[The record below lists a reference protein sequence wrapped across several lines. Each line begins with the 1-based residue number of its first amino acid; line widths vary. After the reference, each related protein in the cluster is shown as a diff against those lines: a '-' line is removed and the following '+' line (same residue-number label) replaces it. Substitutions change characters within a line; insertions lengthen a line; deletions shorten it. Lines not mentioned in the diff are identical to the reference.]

1 MWQRL
6 SFDQSKAHRM
16 YEKHCSFWNINHC
29 PAARCFFASHFCF
42 FLHPAF
48 SRFAPLCEPCQS
60 KHHNIYSVYP
70 VAESVFFS
78 AYQMLSSDFTKE
90 FVTHSFGR
98 WLDPVKLSSVNKKKY
113 NNNNNN
119 KAEDADMMNVLL
131 SLEMQLFWV
140 TVYCWRMKNDK
151 KIKWVV
157 SD

>member
-29 PAARCFFASHFCF
+29 PAARCFFASHFSF

-98 WLDPVKLSSVNKKKY
+98 WLDPVKLSSVNKKKVQQQQQQSGRCRY
-113 NNNNNN
+113 DECAIITRNAIILSNCI
-119 KAEDADMMNVLL
+119 LL
-131 SLEMQLFWV
+131 TNEE
-140 TVYCWRMKNDK
+140 R
-151 KIKWVV
+151 
-157 SD
+157 